1 MARPTR
7 QLSIKDCYEILKLQK
22 GADLQAVKTAYRK
35 RAFEL
40 HPDLNPGN
48 RDAQRQF
55 QLLNEAYVALSAM
68 LKPAEEARQK
78 SESQKREK
86 AQKEEAQEGKAG
98 EEHTGEPGNAE
109 KARAQQAYAEQDVL
123 RDLLND
129 PFARRVFED
138 IYSEMAKKQKQEEP
152 AQEEKKAEAPHEK
165 PQASAKPAPEFKKS
179 APVMEVQGNDSG
191 KGITGV
197 LKKWFRKQID
207 EELHL
212 SFPAARLAPGKKIP
226 LSISYGLTNTT
237 HNFEITLPQNFVAG
251 KPMRLKGLGK
261 RIGRL
266 QGDLYLTIHSL

>member
-1 MARPTR
+1 
-7 QLSIKDCYEILKLQK
+7 
-22 GADLQAVKTAYRK
+22 
-35 RAFEL
+35 
-40 HPDLNPGN
+40 
-48 RDAQRQF
+48 
-55 QLLNEAYVALSAM
+55 
-68 LKPAEEARQK
+68 
-78 SESQKREK
+78 
-86 AQKEEAQEGKAG
+86 
-98 EEHTGEPGNAE
+98 
-109 KARAQQAYAEQDVL
+109 
-123 RDLLND
+123 
-129 PFARRVFED
+129 
-138 IYSEMAKKQKQEEP
+138 
-152 AQEEKKAEAPHEK
+152 
-165 PQASAKPAPEFKKS
+165 
-179 APVMEVQGNDSG
+179 MEVQGNDSG